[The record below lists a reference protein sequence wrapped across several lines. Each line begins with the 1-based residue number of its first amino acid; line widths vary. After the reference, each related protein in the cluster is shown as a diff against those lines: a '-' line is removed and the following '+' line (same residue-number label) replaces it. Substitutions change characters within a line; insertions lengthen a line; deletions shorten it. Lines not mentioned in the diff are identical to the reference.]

1 MDAYLPALKDTL
13 GMFVFLGVELSALFL
28 LISFGVSVLQ
38 QIIPDEKIQKM
49 LSGKNGRG
57 YVLAALL
64 GSVTPFCSC
73 STIPM
78 LRGLL
83 KAKVG
88 FGPTLTF
95 LFTSPLLNPIIIGLF
110 FASFGL
116 KVAVVYVS
124 IALAFS
130 ILASLVLNAMQ
141 FERYVIPETNEV
153 PHGLENSFEL
163 KPMSCCSSPVMK
175 LEPLCCAGGAAPATS
190 CCDTGQRGSTGP
202 NGKTAIMTFAM
213 GDAWRQFRSV
223 LPYLLF
229 GILVG
234 SLIYGFIPSEL
245 IVKYASGNN
254 PLAVP
259 IAAVIG
265 VPLYI
270 RAEAVIPLSAV
281 LAAKGMGLGAIIAL
295 IVGSS
300 GASLTE
306 VILLK
311 SMFRMPMVAAFVLVV
326 FTMAVFAGYLFQYII

>member
-1 MDAYLPALKDTL
+1 MEAYFPAIQDTL

-110 FASFGL
+110 FVSFGL
-116 KVAVVYVS
+116 KVACIYVS
-124 IALAFS
+124 IALVFS
-130 ILASLVLNAMQ
+130 ILASLTLTALK
-141 FERYVIPETNEV
+141 FERHVIPETNV
-153 PHGLENSFEL
+153 PQSLENSFEL
-163 KPMSCCSSPVMK
+163 KPMSCCPSPVMK
-175 LEPLCCAGGAAPATS
+175 LEPLCCASGPALTTS
-190 CCDTGQRGSTGP
+190 CCDTRPHGQ
-202 NGKTAIMTFAM
+202 NGANDKTTIIKFAM

-245 IVKYASGNN
+245 IVQYASGNN

-311 SMFRMPMVAAFVLVV
+311 SMFKMPMVIAFVLVV

>member
-13 GMFVFLGVELSALFL
+13 GMFVFLGVELSVLFL

-49 LSGKNGRG
+49 LGGKNGRG
-57 YVLAALL
+57 YVLAAML
-64 GSVTPFCSC
+64 GTVTPFCSC

-110 FASFGL
+110 FASFGV
-116 KVAVVYVS
+116 KVGCIYVL
-124 IALAFS
+124 IALTFS
-130 ILASLVLNAMQ
+130 VLASLTLNAMK
-141 FERYVIPETNEV
+141 FERYIIPEPNEA
-153 PHGLENSFEL
+153 PRGLENPFEL
-163 KPMSCCSSPVMK
+163 KPMSCCESPGLK
-175 LEPLCCAGGAAPATS
+175 LEPLCCASGPAQTIS
-190 CCDTGQRGSTGP
+190 CCDTKPHSKTEAKV
-202 NGKTAIMTFAM
+202 KTAIMTFAM
-213 GDAWRQFRSV
+213 GDAWRQFKNV

-245 IVKYASGNN
+245 IVTYASGNN

-326 FTMAVFAGYLFQYII
+326 FTMAVFAGYLFQYVI

>member
-1 MDAYLPALKDTL
+1 
-13 GMFVFLGVELSALFL
+13 
-28 LISFGVSVLQ
+28 
-38 QIIPDEKIQKM
+38 
-49 LSGKNGRG
+49 
-57 YVLAALL
+57 
-64 GSVTPFCSC
+64 
-73 STIPM
+73 M

-116 KVAVVYVS
+116 KVSIVYVS

-130 ILASLVLNAMQ
+130 ILASLIIDALK
-141 FERYVIPETNEV
+141 FERYVIPETNGV
-153 PHGLENSFEL
+153 PHGHENPFDL
-163 KPMSCCSSPVMK
+163 KPMSCCPSPVMN
-175 LEPLCCAGGAAPATS
+175 LEPLCCAGGAAPAAS

-202 NGKTAIMTFAM
+202 KRKTAILTFAM
-213 GDAWRQFRSV
+213 GDAWRQFKSV

-245 IVKYASGNN
+245 IVQYASGNN

-326 FTMAVFAGYLFQYII
+326 FSMAVFVGYLFQYGI

>member
-1 MDAYLPALKDTL
+1 MEAYYPAIQDTL

-38 QIIPDEKIQKM
+38 QVIPDERIQKM

-57 YVLAALL
+57 YVLAAML

-116 KVAVVYVS
+116 KVTVVYVS
-124 IALAFS
+124 SALAFS
-130 ILASLVLNAMQ
+130 ILASLILDAMH
-141 FERYVIPETNEV
+141 FERYVIPETNGV
-153 PHGLENSFEL
+153 SQGLENPFEL
-163 KPMSCCSSPVMK
+163 KPMTCCEGPVMK
-175 LEPLCCAGGAAPATS
+175 LEPLCCSSGAASANS
-190 CCDTGQRGSTGP
+190 CCGTTQRGSTGP
-202 NGKTAIMTFAM
+202 KGKPAIMTFAM

-245 IVKYASGNN
+245 IVAHASGNN

-311 SMFRMPMVAAFVLVV
+311 SMFRTPMVAAFVLVV
-326 FTMAVFAGYLFQYII
+326 FTMAVFAGYLFQYVV